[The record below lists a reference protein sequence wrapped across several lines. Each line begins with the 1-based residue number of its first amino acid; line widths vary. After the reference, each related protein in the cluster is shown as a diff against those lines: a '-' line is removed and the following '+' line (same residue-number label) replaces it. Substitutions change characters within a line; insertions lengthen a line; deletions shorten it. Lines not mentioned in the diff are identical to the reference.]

1 MSAKTKF
8 RPGEPRL
15 VGVIGDEDT
24 VTGFILAGAGDSDV
38 RKARPPNYFIV
49 SKATQLSEIEAAFK
63 TMVGRPDIALI
74 LICQHIAN
82 DIRYAI
88 EQHQEVFPC
97 VLEIPSKDTPFD
109 ASKDPILVKLN
120 RALGKI

>member
-1 MSAKTKF
+1 MTAKTKF

-24 VTGFILAGAGDSDV
+24 VTGFILAGVGDSDT
-38 RKARPPNYFIV
+38 RKNRPPNYFV
-49 SKATQLSEIEAAFK
+49 VNKQTQVPEIEKAFQQ
-63 TMVGRPDIALI
+63 MIARPDIALI

-82 DIRYAI
+82 DIRYVI
-88 EQHQEVFPC
+88 DQHQEVFPC

-109 ASKDPILVKLN
+109 ASKDPVLVKLN
-120 RALGKI
+120 RALGK

>member
-1 MSAKTKF
+1 MTSAKARF
-8 RPGEPRL
+8 RAGEPRL

-24 VTGFILAGAGDSDV
+24 VTGFILAGVGDSDA
-38 RKARPPNYFIV
+38 RKTRAPNYLV
-49 SKATQLSEIEAAFK
+49 VNKTTPLPEIETAFK
-63 TMVGRPDIALI
+63 AMLARTDIALI

-88 EQHQEVFPC
+88 DQHTDVFPC

-109 ASKDPILVKLN
+109 TTKDPVLVKLN
-120 RALGKI
+120 RALGK

>member
-15 VGVIGDEDT
+15 VGIIGDEDT
-24 VTGFILAGAGDSDV
+24 VTGFILAGAGDSDS
-38 RKARPPNYFIV
+38 RKARAPNYFIV
-49 SKATQLSEIEAAFK
+49 NKSTQLPEIEAAFK
-63 TMVGRPDIALI
+63 QMVSRPDIALI

-88 EQHQEVFPC
+88 DMHEEIFPC

-109 ASKDPILVKLN
+109 PSKDPVLTKLN
-120 RALGKI
+120 RALGK

>member
-1 MSAKTKF
+1 MSAAKTRF

-24 VTGFILAGAGDSDV
+24 VTGFILAGAGHADD
-38 RKARPPNYFIV
+38 RKGLPPNYFV
-49 SKATQLSEIEAAFK
+49 VNKQTQTPEIEAAFK
-63 TMVGRPDIALI
+63 TMVSRADMALI
-74 LICQHIAN
+74 LICQHVAN

-88 EQHQEVFPC
+88 DQHTETFPC

-109 ASKDPILVKLN
+109 PSKDPVLAKLN
-120 RALGKI
+120 RALGK